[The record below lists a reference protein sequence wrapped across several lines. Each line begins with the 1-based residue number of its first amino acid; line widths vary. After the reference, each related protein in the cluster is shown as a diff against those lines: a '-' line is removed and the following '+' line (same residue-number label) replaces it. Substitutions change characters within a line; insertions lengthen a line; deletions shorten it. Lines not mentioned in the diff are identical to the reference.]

1 MNNTTLEKPT
11 VNNELPSPLADIHDR
26 VMEAYYGKLG
36 DQFMRETQARIHW
49 ICAQVKGRRILDV
62 GCSQGIVPLLLA
74 REGCQVTGVD
84 TSPQAIEEAKG
95 YLSTEPAHIQQ
106 NVTYINSDFLALDTL
121 EVEPDTVVISEVLE
135 HLVRPELFV
144 EKANELLKQ
153 GGRLVITVPFGVND
167 FIDHK
172 HTFYLMEPFRLLAEH
187 LQIIEIK
194 MLGKWLGIVAVKSET
209 HKPGIIDSLTV
220 ERVRELEKA
229 FESIE
234 RTLRENIGAISKR
247 LEEANKKYR
256 GATEQIAQLK
266 PEAQKAEALSK
277 QLQTRDADIATLQK
291 SNREILDAKAQ
302 RVQELE
308 EIKQRLEEANR
319 KYRVAT
325 EQLALLKPEAQKA
338 EALSRQLKEREA
350 DIASLEQSSRE
361 SLEASVRNVQQLSE
375 ELDAVKAQLT
385 EANQKCI
392 TAAEQYALLEQQ
404 FAALE
409 EASVQSLA
417 DAEQRY
423 DTLLSQHEDARK
435 QLSETSDELA
445 QLAQSNRALHDNLA
459 TSAGQQRAL
468 EEQLQ
473 STQAQLQEAQQSTD
487 AKAGHISQL
496 SSELSQREAALES
509 LQQLHQSIEE
519 QLQATAQ
526 QRTAAEERA
535 AHKAARLE
543 TLRAE
548 HDALAAQLEQ
558 MSALRA
564 EDQREN
570 AALGDSIS
578 ALREQHSDLENQ
590 FRSVAGQLAE
600 AQQVN
605 EGHVATITDLRAHQT
620 ALEAELENQRQQ
632 SNDLLAQAQQTNVEH
647 IDTITALRAHQAAVQ
662 AKLEDQAQAMS
673 EYQTQAQEQE
683 AAHLDTI
690 AALQSGHAD
699 LQAQLQQAAELQ
711 GQTDLANAA
720 HLDTIAALQSGH
732 ADLESQLQ
740 QAFELQDQA
749 NQTNAAHLETIAV
762 LQSGH
767 ADLESQLQQAAEL
780 QDLANQANAMHLD
793 TIAALQSS
801 HEQLENQ
808 LLEAAELQ
816 ERTHQAN
823 TAHMEDITA
832 LRAHQAAL
840 EAELE
845 NQIQAMT
852 RLQTQSNQDIAEKD
866 DTITTLRMRQAELE
880 AELES
885 ELEYMN
891 ELQAQTQRADAAQAE
906 TIALLKARQAELETE
921 LADQRQT
928 MNELQVQSQQANAVH
943 ATTITALQK
952 RQTELEVQLQ
962 VMNDVQAQSQREH
975 AAQVNSI
982 NALVEQRAVLED
994 RLQAL
999 TLANTQSEEAR
1010 ASLAETI
1017 ASLNQA
1023 KDMLE
1028 EQLQLES
1035 VSRQAAEASLAATN
1049 EEWQGLR
1056 QQLEAELNSSKAG
1069 LGAANMK
1076 YRALTGEQIPQLK
1089 ASLNQLLER
1098 SSAQQRKIDEL
1109 NENLGRA
1116 NTQRH
1121 LAEQRLVKTR
1131 SSMTYQLGYQIKN
1144 SASSL
1149 GGLVKLP
1156 VRLLRL
1162 YRKANQQRQQNEQKL
1177 LANEPLKALLPPPP
1191 VVQDE
1196 NYLKLPAALATS
1208 EQSRTTLLRQADQ
1221 PVSRLKV
1228 ACVMDEFTFGSYRYE
1243 CDLMP
1248 LTPANWKVEIEGFGP
1263 ELLFIESAWRGK
1275 DDLWGSKVGHNGQ
1288 ELQDILAWCRQNKVP
1303 TVFWNKED
1311 PVHFETFLTTAKQF
1325 DHVFTTDIDCI
1336 HRYKGAL
1343 GHDRVYLLPF
1353 ACQPALHNP
1362 IELYERKD
1370 AFCFAGAYYARYP
1383 ERTRDLGNFV
1393 TELPK
1398 FRPLEIFDR
1407 NFGKNDV
1414 NYQFPEEYQPY
1425 IVGTLPF
1432 EKIDTAY
1439 KGYRYAI
1446 NLNSIKQ
1453 SQSMF
1458 ARRVFELLGC
1468 NTLTV
1473 SNFSRG
1479 VRLLFGDLVVTTDNG
1494 EEMLRRLQLLAE
1506 DPLNSDKL
1514 RLAALRKVMQEHT
1527 YTQRLEY
1534 VMSKVTGTSKAQ
1546 RLPEIVVVCEA
1557 QDRQQFD
1564 MLRAHLNRQT
1574 YSQVRMVIISD
1585 AYQSSIV
1592 TDDPRI
1598 LVLKPAQLKKTS
1610 LGELVGNTP
1619 WVAAFVPGD
1628 YYGPNYLLDLA
1639 LATRYS
1645 RAQVIGKAA
1654 HFTCKGQQ
1662 AELLSNEQAYRPT
1675 QTLAARRSLVATE
1688 IVAAQPLRSWLKNLQ
1703 SLQYTHA
1710 QGLAIDPFNYCE
1722 NAAAQHE
1729 AVSTKVND
1737 LELNLG
1743 MTIDQL
1749 QARAQSIAP
1758 LQVSHDAPEI
1768 TGRGLADMFGVI
1780 RNKFV
1785 DLIVDGDNWRVH
1797 SKLADGKHEY
1807 IYAQQEVRVDELG
1820 CEEGRLKLFLDC
1832 TPGLNLQLV
1841 VLFLDADKQR
1851 ISHVMQYPNRNQ
1863 TADVPPEAVFV
1874 RFGLRAYAAGS
1885 TDLKALVLGHRNLQP
1900 SEMMGRGEHLL
1911 LTNHY
1916 PTYSDLYRNKFV
1928 HTRVTAYQEHGIDVD
1943 VFRLRPNE
1951 TVSYHEF
1958 QNIDVV
1964 TGCTST
1970 LTKMLEKNRYK
1981 SILVHFLD
1989 EQMWNVLRPFLNSTR
2004 ITVWV
2009 HGADIQPWWR
2019 REFNFATD
2027 EQLHLG
2033 KLASEKRMTFWRGLL
2048 QPMHPNLKLVFVSR
2062 YFAEEVMED
2071 LGFRLPEA
2079 QYEIIHNPINTDLFD
2094 HREKSAEQRK
2104 KVLSIRPY
2112 TSKTYANDLTVK
2124 AIQSLTSK
2132 PWFNDMEFCLIG
2144 DGPLFEETLAP
2155 LRSYAN
2161 VKIQQGFLN
2170 HTEIAQTHKDYGIFL
2185 CPSRMDTQGVSRD
2198 EAMSSGLVPVTTA
2211 VAAVPE
2217 FVDNQSGYV
2226 VEPESHEQLAKAIE
2240 DMYLNGSTF
2249 VVKSKAAAKRVRE
2262 QSASVKMAERE
2273 VAVIQNH

>member
-1 MNNTTLEKPT
+1 MNNPTLEKPT
-11 VNNELPSPLADIHDR
+11 VNTELPSPLADIHDR

-36 DQFMRETQARIHW
+36 EQFMRETQSRIHW

-84 TSPQAIEEAKG
+84 TSPQAISEAKG
-95 YLSTEPAHIQQ
+95 YLSAEPAHIQQ

-121 EVEPDTVVISEVLE
+121 EVEPETIVISEVLE

-144 EKANELLKQ
+144 EKAHDLLKQ

-187 LQIIEIK
+187 LQVVEVK
-194 MLGKWLGIVAVKSET
+194 VLGKWLGIVAVKSET
-209 HKPGIIDSLTV
+209 HKPGVIDSLTV
-220 ERVRELEKA
+220 DRVRDLEKA
-229 FESIE
+229 FEAIE
-234 RTLRENIGAISKR
+234 RTLRGNLGAISKR
-247 LEEANKKYR
+247 LDEANKKYR
-256 GATEQIAQLK
+256 SATEQIAQLK
-266 PEAQKAEALSK
+266 PEAQKADALAK
-277 QLQTRDADIATLQK
+277 QLQNREADIATLQK
-291 SNREILDAKAQ
+291 TNQECLDTKAQ
-302 RVQELE
+302 IAHELDE
-308 EIKQRLEEANR
+308 VKQRLVEANK
-319 KYRVAT
+319 KYRLAT
-325 EQLALLKPEAQKA
+325 EQ
-338 EALSRQLKEREA
+338 
-350 DIASLEQSSRE
+350 
-361 SLEASVRNVQQLSE
+361 
-375 ELDAVKAQLT
+375 
-385 EANQKCI
+385 
-392 TAAEQYALLEQQ
+392 YGLLEQK
-404 FAALE
+404 FVAVE
-409 EASVQSLA
+409 EAHTKSLA

-423 DTLLSQHEDARK
+423 EKLQNQHAETQR
-435 QLSETSDELA
+435 QLTEASEELRGA
-445 QLAQSNRALHDNLA
+445 AEKQLAQEK
-459 TSAGQQRAL
+459 QF
-468 EEQLQ
+468 
-473 STQAQLQEAQQSTD
+473 
-487 AKAGHISQL
+487 
-496 SSELSQREAALES
+496 
-509 LQQLHQSIEE
+509 
-519 QLQATAQ
+519 
-526 QRTAAEERA
+526 
-535 AHKAARLE
+535 KAAN
-543 TLRAE
+543 
-548 HDALAAQLEQ
+548 D
-558 MSALRA
+558 
-564 EDQREN
+564 
-570 AALGDSIS
+570 
-578 ALREQHSDLENQ
+578 
-590 FRSVAGQLAE
+590 QLAQARE
-600 AQQVN
+600 VIDS
-605 EGHVATITDLRAHQT
+605 HIATITDLRAHQ
-620 ALEAELENQRQQ
+620 
-632 SNDLLAQAQQTNVEH
+632 
-647 IDTITALRAHQAAVQ
+647 
-662 AKLEDQAQAMS
+662 
-673 EYQTQAQEQE
+673 
-683 AAHLDTI
+683 
-690 AALQSGHAD
+690 
-699 LQAQLQQAAELQ
+699 
-711 GQTDLANAA
+711 
-720 HLDTIAALQSGH
+720 
-732 ADLESQLQ
+732 
-740 QAFELQDQA
+740 
-749 NQTNAAHLETIAV
+749 
-762 LQSGH
+762 
-767 ADLESQLQQAAEL
+767 
-780 QDLANQANAMHLD
+780 
-793 TIAALQSS
+793 
-801 HEQLENQ
+801 
-808 LLEAAELQ
+808 
-816 ERTHQAN
+816 
-823 TAHMEDITA
+823 
-832 LRAHQAAL
+832 AAL
-840 EAELE
+840 EA
-845 NQIQAMT
+845 
-852 RLQTQSNQDIAEKD
+852 
-866 DTITTLRMRQAELE
+866 
-880 AELES
+880 
-885 ELEYMN
+885 
-891 ELQAQTQRADAAQAE
+891 
-906 TIALLKARQAELETE
+906 
-921 LADQRQT
+921 
-928 MNELQVQSQQANAVH
+928 
-943 ATTITALQK
+943 
-952 RQTELEVQLQ
+952 QLQ
-962 VMNDVQAQSQREH
+962 LMNDAQAQSLREH
-975 AAQVNSI
+975 SAQASSI
-982 NALVEQRAVLED
+982 NALVEQRSQLED
-994 RLQAL
+994 QLQLMYDAQAQSQREHSAQASSINALIEQRSQLEDQLHKL
-999 TLANTQSEEAR
+999 TLAKTESEEAR
-1010 ASLAETI
+1010 AALAETVE
-1017 ASLNQA
+1017 SLGQA

-1028 EQLQLES
+1028 EQLLLES
-1035 VSRQAAEASLAATN
+1035 TSRQAAEASLAATN
-1049 EEWQGLR
+1049 EQWQSLR
-1056 QQLEAELNSSKAG
+1056 QQLESEINSSKAG

-1089 ASLNQLLER
+1089 ASISQLLER
-1098 SSAQQRKIDEL
+1098 SAAQQRKIDEL

-1116 NTQRH
+1116 NAQRN

-1131 SSMTYQLGYQIKN
+1131 ASMTYQLGYQIKN
-1144 SASSL
+1144 SATSL

-1162 YRKANQQRQQNEQKL
+1162 YRKASQQRQQNEQKL
-1177 LANEPLKALLPPPP
+1177 LANEPRKALLPPAP

-1196 NYLKLPAALATS
+1196 NYLKLPAALPTS
-1208 EQSRTTLLRQADQ
+1208 EHSRTTLLRQADQ

-1248 LTPANWKVEIEGFGP
+1248 LTPANWKAEIEGFGP

-1393 TELPK
+1393 CELPK

-1414 NYQFPEEYQPY
+1414 NYQFPAEYQPY

-1506 DPLNSDKL
+1506 DPLNADKL

-1534 VMSKVTGTSKAQ
+1534 VMSKVTGTAKAQ
-1546 RLPEIVVVCEA
+1546 RLPEIVVIGEA
-1557 QDRQQFD
+1557 QDREQFD
-1564 MLRAHLNRQT
+1564 LLRANLDRQT
-1574 YSQVRMVIISD
+1574 YSQVRMIVISD
-1585 AYQSSIV
+1585 TYQSSIV
-1592 TDDPRI
+1592 GDDPRI
-1598 LVLKPAQLKKTS
+1598 QVLKPGQLKKIS
-1610 LGELVGNTP
+1610 LGELVGNAP
-1619 WVAAFVPGD
+1619 WIAAFVPGD

-1645 RAQVIGKAA
+1645 RAQVVGKAA
-1654 HFTCKGQQ
+1654 HFTCTGQS

-1675 QTLAARRSLVATE
+1675 QTLSARRALVATG
-1688 IVAAQPLRSWLKNLQ
+1688 IVANQQLRSWLKSLPT
-1703 SLQYTHA
+1703 LQYTHA

-1722 NAAAQHE
+1722 NGAAHQESISA
-1729 AVSTKVND
+1729 KVND

-1758 LQVSHDAPEI
+1758 LEINHDAPEI
-1768 TGRGLADMFGVI
+1768 TGRGLAEMFGII

-1785 DLIVDGDNWRVH
+1785 DLVVDGDTWRVH

-1820 CEEGRLKLFLDC
+1820 CEDGRLKLFVDC

-1851 ISHVMQYPNRNQ
+1851 ISHVMQHANRNQ
-1863 TADVPPEAVFV
+1863 TSDIPPEAAYI
-1874 RFGLRAYAAGS
+1874 RFGLRAYSAGS
-1885 TDLKALVLGHRNLQP
+1885 TELKALVLGHRNLQP

-1916 PTYSDLYRNKFV
+1916 PAYSDLYRNKFV
-1928 HTRVTAYQEHGIDVD
+1928 HTRVTAYQERGVNVD

-1958 QNIDVV
+1958 QNVDVV

-1989 EQMWNVLRPFLNSTR
+1989 EQMWNALRPFLNSTR

-2019 REFNFATD
+2019 REYNFTTD
-2027 EQLHLG
+2027 EQLRLG
-2033 KLASEKRMTFWRGLL
+2033 KLASEKRMTFWRELL

-2071 LGFRLPEA
+2071 LGFRLPEG
-2079 QYEIIHNPINTDLFD
+2079 QFEIIHNPINTDLFD
-2094 HREKSAEQRK
+2094 HREKLAEQRK

-2124 AIQSLTSK
+2124 AIQSLAGKS
-2132 PWFNDMEFCLIG
+2132 WFNDMQFCLIG

-2155 LRSYAN
+2155 LRSYGN

-2170 HTEIAQTHKDYGIFL
+2170 HSEIADTHKDYGIFL

-2217 FVDNQSGYV
+2217 FVDNTSGYV
-2226 VEPESHEQLAKAIE
+2226 VEPESYEQLAKAIE
-2240 DMYLNGSTF
+2240 DMYLNGNTF
-2249 VVKSKAAAKRVRE
+2249 IEKSKAAAKRVRG
-2262 QSASVKMAERE
+2262 QSSADKMAERE
-2273 VAVIQNH
+2273 IAVIQNL

>member
-1 MNNTTLEKPT
+1 MNNPTLEKPT
-11 VNNELPSPLADIHDR
+11 VNTELPSPLADIHDR

-36 DQFMRETQARIHW
+36 EQFMRETQSRIHW

-84 TSPQAIEEAKG
+84 TSPQAISEAKG
-95 YLSTEPAHIQQ
+95 YLSAEPAHIQQ

-121 EVEPDTVVISEVLE
+121 EVEPETIVISEVLE

-144 EKANELLKQ
+144 EKAHDLLKQ

-187 LQIIEIK
+187 LQIVEVK
-194 MLGKWLGIVAVKSET
+194 VLGKWLGIVAVKSET
-209 HKPGIIDSLTV
+209 HKPGVIDSLTV
-220 ERVRELEKA
+220 DRVRDLEKA
-229 FESIE
+229 FEAIE
-234 RTLRENIGAISKR
+234 RTLRGNLGAISKR
-247 LEEANKKYR
+247 LDEANKKYR
-256 GATEQIAQLK
+256 SATEQIAQLK
-266 PEAQKAEALSK
+266 PEAQKADALAK
-277 QLQTRDADIATLQK
+277 QLQNREADIATLQK
-291 SNREILDAKAQ
+291 TNQECLDTKAQ
-302 RVQELE
+302 IAHELDE
-308 EIKQRLEEANR
+308 VKQRLVEANK
-319 KYRVAT
+319 KYRLAT
-325 EQLALLKPEAQKA
+325 EQ
-338 EALSRQLKEREA
+338 
-350 DIASLEQSSRE
+350 
-361 SLEASVRNVQQLSE
+361 
-375 ELDAVKAQLT
+375 
-385 EANQKCI
+385 
-392 TAAEQYALLEQQ
+392 YGLLEQK
-404 FAALE
+404 FVAGE
-409 EASVQSLA
+409 EAHTKSLA

-423 DTLLSQHEDARK
+423 EKLQNQHA
-435 QLSETSDELA
+435 ET
-445 QLAQSNRALHDNLA
+445 
-459 TSAGQQRAL
+459 QR
-468 EEQLQ
+468 
-473 STQAQLQEAQQSTD
+473 
-487 AKAGHISQL
+487 
-496 SSELSQREAALES
+496 
-509 LQQLHQSIEE
+509 
-519 QLQATAQ
+519 
-526 QRTAAEERA
+526 
-535 AHKAARLE
+535 
-543 TLRAE
+543 
-548 HDALAAQLEQ
+548 
-558 MSALRA
+558 
-564 EDQREN
+564 
-570 AALGDSIS
+570 
-578 ALREQHSDLENQ
+578 
-590 FRSVAGQLAE
+590 QLAE
-600 AQQVN
+600 ASEELRGAAEKQLAQEKQFKAANDQLAQAREVIDS
-605 EGHVATITDLRAHQT
+605 HIATITDLRAHQ
-620 ALEAELENQRQQ
+620 
-632 SNDLLAQAQQTNVEH
+632 
-647 IDTITALRAHQAAVQ
+647 
-662 AKLEDQAQAMS
+662 
-673 EYQTQAQEQE
+673 
-683 AAHLDTI
+683 
-690 AALQSGHAD
+690 
-699 LQAQLQQAAELQ
+699 
-711 GQTDLANAA
+711 
-720 HLDTIAALQSGH
+720 
-732 ADLESQLQ
+732 
-740 QAFELQDQA
+740 
-749 NQTNAAHLETIAV
+749 
-762 LQSGH
+762 
-767 ADLESQLQQAAEL
+767 
-780 QDLANQANAMHLD
+780 
-793 TIAALQSS
+793 
-801 HEQLENQ
+801 
-808 LLEAAELQ
+808 
-816 ERTHQAN
+816 
-823 TAHMEDITA
+823 
-832 LRAHQAAL
+832 AAL
-840 EAELE
+840 EA
-845 NQIQAMT
+845 
-852 RLQTQSNQDIAEKD
+852 
-866 DTITTLRMRQAELE
+866 
-880 AELES
+880 
-885 ELEYMN
+885 
-891 ELQAQTQRADAAQAE
+891 
-906 TIALLKARQAELETE
+906 
-921 LADQRQT
+921 
-928 MNELQVQSQQANAVH
+928 
-943 ATTITALQK
+943 
-952 RQTELEVQLQ
+952 QLQ
-962 VMNDVQAQSQREH
+962 LMNDAQAQSLREH
-975 AAQVNSI
+975 SAQASSI
-982 NALVEQRAVLED
+982 NALVEQRSQLED
-994 RLQAL
+994 QLQLMYDAQAQSQREHSAQASSINALIEQRSQLEDQLHKL
-999 TLANTQSEEAR
+999 TLAKTESEEAR
-1010 ASLAETI
+1010 AALAETVE
-1017 ASLNQA
+1017 SLGQA

-1028 EQLQLES
+1028 EQLLLES
-1035 VSRQAAEASLAATN
+1035 TSRQAAEASLAATN
-1049 EEWQGLR
+1049 EQWQSLR
-1056 QQLEAELNSSKAG
+1056 QQLESEINSSKAG

-1089 ASLNQLLER
+1089 ASISQLLER
-1098 SSAQQRKIDEL
+1098 SAAQQRKIDEL

-1116 NTQRH
+1116 NAQRN

-1131 SSMTYQLGYQIKN
+1131 ASMTYQLGYQIKN
-1144 SASSL
+1144 SATSL

-1162 YRKANQQRQQNEQKL
+1162 YRKASQQRQQNEQKL
-1177 LANEPLKALLPPPP
+1177 LANEPRKALLPPAP

-1196 NYLKLPAALATS
+1196 NYLKLPAALPTS
-1208 EQSRTTLLRQADQ
+1208 EHSRTTLLRQADQ

-1248 LTPANWKVEIEGFGP
+1248 LTPANWKAEIEGFGP

-1393 TELPK
+1393 CELPK

-1414 NYQFPEEYQPY
+1414 NYQFPAEYQPY

-1506 DPLNSDKL
+1506 DPLNADKL

-1534 VMSKVTGTSKAQ
+1534 VMSKVTGTAKAQ
-1546 RLPEIVVVCEA
+1546 RLPEIVVIGEA
-1557 QDRQQFD
+1557 QDREQFD
-1564 MLRAHLNRQT
+1564 LLRANLDRQT
-1574 YSQVRMVIISD
+1574 YSQVRMIVISD
-1585 AYQSSIV
+1585 TYQSSIV
-1592 TDDPRI
+1592 GDDPRI
-1598 LVLKPAQLKKTS
+1598 QVLKPGQLKKIS
-1610 LGELVGNTP
+1610 LGELVGNAP
-1619 WVAAFVPGD
+1619 WIAAFVPGD

-1645 RAQVIGKAA
+1645 RAQVVGKAA
-1654 HFTCKGQQ
+1654 HFTCTGQS

-1675 QTLAARRSLVATE
+1675 QTLSARRALVATG
-1688 IVAAQPLRSWLKNLQ
+1688 IVANQQLRSWLKSLPT
-1703 SLQYTHA
+1703 LQYTHA

-1722 NAAAQHE
+1722 NGAAHQESISA
-1729 AVSTKVND
+1729 KVND

-1758 LQVSHDAPEI
+1758 LEINHDAPEI
-1768 TGRGLADMFGVI
+1768 TGRGLAEMFGII

-1785 DLIVDGDNWRVH
+1785 DLVVDGDTWRVH

-1820 CEEGRLKLFLDC
+1820 CEDGRLKLFVDC

-1851 ISHVMQYPNRNQ
+1851 ISHVMQHANRNQ
-1863 TADVPPEAVFV
+1863 TSDIPPEAAYI
-1874 RFGLRAYAAGS
+1874 RFGLRAYSAGS
-1885 TDLKALVLGHRNLQP
+1885 TELKALVLGHRNLQP

-1916 PTYSDLYRNKFV
+1916 PAYSDLYRNKFV
-1928 HTRVTAYQEHGIDVD
+1928 HTRVTAYQERGVNVD

-1958 QNIDVV
+1958 QNVDVV

-1989 EQMWNVLRPFLNSTR
+1989 EQMWNALRPFLNSTR

-2019 REFNFATD
+2019 REYNFTTD
-2027 EQLHLG
+2027 EQLRLG
-2033 KLASEKRMTFWRGLL
+2033 KLASEKRMTFWRELL

-2071 LGFRLPEA
+2071 LGFRLPEG
-2079 QYEIIHNPINTDLFD
+2079 QFEIIHNPINTDLFD
-2094 HREKSAEQRK
+2094 HREKLAEQRK

-2124 AIQSLTSK
+2124 AIQSLAGKS
-2132 PWFNDMEFCLIG
+2132 WFNDMQFCLIG

-2155 LRSYAN
+2155 LRSYGN

-2170 HTEIAQTHKDYGIFL
+2170 HSEIADTHKDYGIFL

-2217 FVDNQSGYV
+2217 FVDNTSGYV
-2226 VEPESHEQLAKAIE
+2226 VEPESYEQLAKAIE
-2240 DMYLNGSTF
+2240 DMYLNGNTF
-2249 VVKSKAAAKRVRE
+2249 IEKSKAAAKRVRG
-2262 QSASVKMAERE
+2262 QSSADKMAERE
-2273 VAVIQNH
+2273 IAVIQNL